1 MQDRQAFNLR
11 QPFAPYL
18 SACAALPGDPPA
30 SFLLY
35 NQPCHSSHPIK
46 VSKRTSPMIPSMSS
60 HHEGPRNL
68 RSQSCRPI
76 RPSRTARSCQ
86 RSIRILSTPPKGFT
100 RYIFRPCLSG
110 LEPLTR
116 LGETPRPVASVT
128 IVSNRNL
135 TIIES
140 RFRIRITAIFCI
152 MCRLPS
158 MWKTIR
164 YDTVV
169 RIRMVTNRPRPVRG
183 VGRGA
188 IRRSGRFGGARR
200 IPYHV
205 GKGRKKKIGQAWLR

>member
-1 MQDRQAFNLR
+1 MRGQGIFVVILVGLSGQVGPPVLANVVFVFPLLR
-11 QPFAPYL
+11 Q
-18 SACAALPGDPPA
+18 
-30 SFLLY
+30 
-35 NQPCHSSHPIK
+35 
-46 VSKRTSPMIPSMSS
+46 
-60 HHEGPRNL
+60 
-68 RSQSCRPI
+68 
-76 RPSRTARSCQ
+76 
-86 RSIRILSTPPKGFT
+86 KGFP

-110 LEPLTR
+110 LGHLTR

-152 MCRLPS
+152 MGRLPA

-205 GKGRKKKIGQAWLR
+205 GKDRKQKIGQARLR